1 MISLKALFKSS
12 VIYTIGSSIMR
23 LMTFLLL
30 PLYTNIVD
38 GNGQEWY
45 GNYVLVVTTI
55 AFLRICYSHGIGD
68 SFLKLYSQSKEP
80 KKVISTYLG
89 YVLLIIICF
98 SSLILIINSFI
109 NQQSAESL
117 IGLLQSQLY
126 YIVLIVMSDT
136 LNYRVIDIL
145 RIKNYALYYMF
156 GQIAG
161 IVATLYLAIQY
172 VSNQSMGLEGALLA
186 LLYGSIITLIIFSP
200 MLIKN
205 INFYNF
211 STSYLQKMLSLGI
224 RFFPAAL
231 FFMFMSLLD
240 RYLLKFLLVNPIGN
254 PEYVNNLIGTY
265 SVGAK
270 FASIPMFLISAFN
283 LGWQPFYLSNGKTDE
298 AIKKYA
304 KIGTIFSIVIL
315 SVSWIVAIIIP
326 VISNWHLPF
335 INIPIIGK
343 SYSGFVEII
352 PIILISHI
360 FYGLYIINIPAIFL
374 CDKQNWSPIFRIFG
388 ASMNIILNIIL
399 IPIYEINGA
408 AIATALSY
416 GLMFLFLF
424 YKNQQW
430 LPIKLV
436 WIDIVWLSIIIIFS
450 IICFIL
456 NFYLKYYIMIIT
468 LLGILYLLYKHGL
481 KNLIL
486 LFK

>member
-12 VIYTIGSSIMR
+12 VIYAIGSSIMR

-30 PLYTNIVD
+30 PLYTNVVD
-38 GNGQEWY
+38 VNGQEWY

-68 SFLKLYSQSKEP
+68 SFLKLYSQSEDP
-80 KKVISTYLG
+80 KKVLSTYLG
-89 YVLLIIICF
+89 YVLLIIF
-98 SSLILIINSFI
+98 GLSSLIWIINSFTI
-109 NQQSAESL
+109 QQSTNSL
-117 IGLLQSQLY
+117 MGLLQSQLH
-126 YIVLIVMSDT
+126 YIILIVMSDT
-136 LNYRVIDIL
+136 VNYRVIDVL
-145 RIKNYALYYMF
+145 RIKNYALYYMC

-161 IVATLYLAIQY
+161 IVVTLYWAIQY
-172 VSNQSMGLEGALLA
+172 VSNQLMGLEGALLA
-186 LLYGSIITLIIFSP
+186 LLYGSIATLIIFSP
-200 MLIKN
+200 ILIKN

-211 STSYLQKMLSLGI
+211 SKSYLQKMLNLGI

-240 RYLLKFLLVNPIGN
+240 RYLLKFLLVSPVGN

-283 LGWQPFYLSNGKTDE
+283 LGWQPFYLSNGKTDI

-315 SVSWIVAIIIP
+315 SISWIVAIIIP
-326 VISNWHLPF
+326 VISKWNLPV
-335 INIPIIGK
+335 INIPIIGE
-343 SYSGFVEII
+343 SYAGFTEII

-360 FYGLYIINIPAIFL
+360 CYGLYIINMPSIYL

-430 LPIKLV
+430 MPINLV
-436 WIDIVWLSIIIIFS
+436 WIDIILLAITITVSIV
-450 IICFIL
+450 CFIL
-456 NFYLKYYIMIIT
+456 NLNMKYYIMVIT